1 MFTLPLPCSFYHSL
15 HTVTPSLC
23 GSSTFGSPTHI
34 THHPLILISEKR
46 EKPEFERRNLKWSSC
61 FTYTYICIIF
71 FCMSH
76 LLRETFNPYQSFPKP
91 VYFYFHPSF
100 LLNWMK
106 HIAIF
111 YLNASL
117 TVIKKEIEKRESAY
131 ISLQSSSSIQKDIL
145 WTISLTRG
153 PLQCLCL
160 KEENRGK
167 DVSFIILF

>member
-1 MFTLPLPCSFYHSL
+1 MFTLLLPCSFYHSL

-76 LLRETFNPYQSFPKP
+76 LLRETFNPHQSFPKP

-100 LLNWMK
+100 LLNWME

-111 YLNASL
+111 LFECVVN
-117 TVIKKEIEKRESAY
+117 VIKKEIEKKENHRPTFKFDLLFPVTEPIK
-131 ISLQSSSSIQKDIL
+131 ISEFPSNHEERFSNI
-145 WTISLTRG
+145 
-153 PLQCLCL
+153 PCFLCL
-160 KEENRGK
+160 QKY
-167 DVSFIILF
+167 